1 MSVVGVGGSAD
12 SEQRVGAPAILL
24 RAAQSAYGYR
34 GAGKIDA
41 GVASMI
47 RRAASDHAK
56 RALIEEKES
65 KSKTSELSA
74 SGKVPG
80 IQVKRWRPPSN
91 PYDAN

>member
-1 MSVVGVGGSAD
+1 MSVVGAGGSAD

-56 RALIEEKES
+56 RALIEEEKE
-65 KSKTSELSA
+65 SKTSELSA